1 MGRGRPPSG
10 PRLVDRL
17 EGSTGAKARL
27 KAVIETVAGERTVE
41 EACAA
46 LGVSEAVF
54 HRLRARLLGA
64 ALSEAE
70 PKRRGRRPE
79 AVPENQGEVEAL
91 RDENRELKMDLEA
104 SRIREE
110 LAVVMPRVL
119 KPRAEAKKKGRRQ
132 RRRKAARE
140 AARQATEGGTGP
152 AAAPEASAGRDGPAA
167 EA

>member
-54 HRLRARLLGA
+54 HRLGA

-140 AARQATEGGTGP
+140 AARQAPEGGTGP

>member
-17 EGSTGAKARL
+17 EGSAEAKARL
-27 KAVIETVAGERTVE
+27 KVVIETVAGERTIE

-70 PKRRGRRPE
+70 PKPRGRRPDP
-79 AVPENQGEVEAL
+79 VPENQGEVEAL

-110 LAVVMPRVL
+110 LALVMPRVL
-119 KPRAEAKKKGRRQ
+119 KPRAEAKKKGRRK
-132 RRRKAARE
+132 RRRKTARE
-140 AARQATEGGTGP
+140 AARRAPEGGPGP
-152 AAAPEASAGRDGPAA
+152 AAAPEEAAGPAGPA
-167 EA
+167 EEA

>member
-10 PRLVDRL
+10 PRLVDGL
-17 EGSTGAKARL
+17 EGSAEAKARL
-27 KAVIETVAGERTVE
+27 KAVIETVAGERSVE

-70 PKRRGRRPE
+70 PKPRGRRPDPE
-79 AVPENQGEVEAL
+79 PENQGEVEAL
-91 RDENRELKMDLEA
+91 RARVRELKIDLEA

-119 KPRAEAKKKGRRQ
+119 KPRAEAKKKGRRKRQ
-132 RRRKAARE
+132 DRVARE
-140 AARQATEGGTGP
+140 TARQAPEGGPGP

-167 EA
+167 KA